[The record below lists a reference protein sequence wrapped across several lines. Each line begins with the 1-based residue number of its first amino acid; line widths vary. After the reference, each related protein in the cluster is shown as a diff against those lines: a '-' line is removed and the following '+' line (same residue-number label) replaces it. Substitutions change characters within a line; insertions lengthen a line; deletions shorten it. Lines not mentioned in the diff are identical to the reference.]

1 VNPRILK
8 PIPILLLSLVILSTV
23 TPLLLTP
30 LVKAQAGTIIPSSS
44 NLNPYKIV
52 ELDIRLPGV
61 DVDRVPVRVL
71 DETGTVI
78 TSLYAKKLATGR
90 YIAYLGGENAGTPQN
105 PKIDKLSETI
115 DGTTY
120 SYYAQLPHVDPYT
133 TLTIEVLGY
142 DVSVELPYQ
151 PVATSLALDRTTV
164 PVRPDLQDK
173 YTITLTIAD
182 QDLNFDPTAVDQP
195 SSSYFSVNVKLIKKE
210 TTGQT
215 IGPVP
220 LTIASIKETSANSS
234 VFTATITV
242 SDIVSALGQN
252 VKLDVG
258 DLIIIEVASNIV
270 VNEVSWGYDHK
281 LSDSKMLNAVYNY
294 PEISISFNN
303 QYLTIT
309 IKSPDDNIDPY
320 SRDYLAGG
328 AGTEPYVTIIL
339 GSTPYTIKPSDKK
352 FYETGANTGVF
363 VYKLKVRWSDSFSID
378 TASNIV
384 YLKAGSYSF
393 YVEVT
398 YLDITNS
405 TTYVAAVP
413 DVSVVKA
420 TVASVVLNVTDADLN
435 NDPYSLE
442 VLNAALEAKDGKTT
456 GTILF
461 TKRVGANDVL
471 LYKVEIRDSAGNL
484 LLGGIDISTI
494 TYSPSFIEYDLN
506 SNVFR
511 LMLPASYKLNNVE
524 TQLFYPG
531 KSYIIRIYDY
541 TGTGTSSYVKTI
553 TVTISE
559 IKVELDRSVYPIN
572 LDNDVV
578 VYVTLYDDRLNTDT
592 TAIDKPSDGVLKYY
606 VYNPTT
612 GKYIDLATGGWS
624 DTKVEYDVT
633 GLKET
638 GPNTGEFAAV
648 ITINHRIMSPKFI
661 GAKIVVYKVGEEEY
675 KAEAKFDVYQVAPG
689 DLKVD
694 RTEVPVNGSIVVT
707 VYDPDANV
715 NSILE
720 DKVYVNVYIDGVDK
734 GTYPSPLSET
744 GANTATFSIKISV
757 SDLGAKPGSTIKFVY
772 VDKTPVRSPTATD
785 FGTPVTVSVT
795 VKVLSSTGT
804 LEVPKNWIGPYEI
817 MTIRVVDP
825 DLNLDPLVA
834 ENKAEVTIAIEGVAE
849 TKTLVLKETGV
860 NTGVFEGNF
869 SLGWFLTGNP
879 EATPDVKTVA
889 EYIGKS
895 VTIAYID
902 EADATGSRKVNTATL
917 TIKAVDAEISV
928 DKEAVNVGDTIAI
941 TIKNGDIARN
951 PRPEFRTVVISSDTL
966 PTGITFYASE
976 VEPGVYQVKVTVV
989 SLNDWT
995 PGAPQIPAKLGDR
1008 ILIVYKDPIA
1018 TDGTEKI
1025 FNKTIGVGVYAV
1037 KPGVTEKVETLDV
1050 TTGQPVKPAV
1060 GKEVFL
1066 KVTVKNVDIVE
1077 HAMTAIV
1084 VVRDPNGVAVAR
1096 YAATATLAAGASTE
1110 ISWGW
1115 TPIVSGNHTVEVYIV
1130 KSLTDRTLISDVY
1143 TETISV
1149 G

>member
-8 PIPILLLSLVILSTV
+8 PIPILLLSLVILSIV

-30 LVKAQAGTIIPSSS
+30 LVKAEAGTIIPSSS
-44 NLNPYKIV
+44 NLNPYKII

-61 DVDRVPVRVL
+61 DVDNVTIRILYNDQPVNLSLWKVSGGF
-71 DETGTVI
+71 D
-78 TSLYAKKLATGR
+78 TSTNATKFYAKKLATGR
-90 YIAYLGGENAGTPQN
+90 YIAYIAGDAVTEAPAN
-105 PKIDKLSETI
+105 PKIVSLADSS
-115 DGTTY
+115 GN
-120 SYYAQLPHVDPYT
+120 YYAKLADSGLQGK
-133 TLTIEVLGY
+133 TLTVEVLGY
-142 DVSVELPYQ
+142 DVTATISYK
-151 PVATSLALDRTTV
+151 PVSTSLTLDRTTV
-164 PVRPDLQDK
+164 PVRSDL
-173 YTITLTIAD
+173 YSNYIVTLSIND
-182 QDLNFDPTAVDQP
+182 QDLNYDPTSIDTNNTYLDVEV
-195 SSSYFSVNVKLIKKE
+195 SLIKKE

-215 IGPVP
+215 IGPATLPV
-220 LTIASIKETSANSS
+220 SIKETSANSG

-242 SDIVSALGQN
+242 SNIVNALKN
-252 VKLDVG
+252 IDSSIELDVG
-258 DLIIIEVASNIV
+258 DLIIIEAGTKTFSN
-270 VNEVSWGYDHK
+270 DD
-281 LSDSKMLNAVYNY
+281 LLTDSKTLTAVYNY
-294 PEISISFNN
+294 PEISIDFNN

-309 IKSPDDNIDPY
+309 IKSPDDNVDPSGY
-320 SRDYLAGG
+320 DTLHQTVKINNMQVSG
-328 AGTEPYVTIIL
+328 A
-339 GSTPYTIKPSDKK
+339 K
-352 FYETGANTGVF
+352 FLETGCNTGVF
-363 VYKLKVRWSDSFSID
+363 VYKLKVRWSNTSNID
-378 TASNIV
+378 TTDNKV
-384 YLKAGSYSF
+384 YLKAGSDYF
-393 YVEVT
+393 YVKVT
-398 YLDITNS
+398 YLDITKS
-405 TTYVAAVP
+405 ATYVAAEP
-413 DVSVVKA
+413 DVSVAKA

-442 VLNAALEAKDGKTT
+442 VLEADLEADQGKTT

-461 TKRVGANDVL
+461 YKNNVL

-484 LLGGIDISTI
+484 LLKGLDKASIE
-494 TYSPSFIEYDLN
+494 YKPSFIEYDLD

-511 LMLPASYKLNNVE
+511 LMLPASYKLNSAG
-524 TQLFYPG
+524 TQLFHPG
-531 KSYIIRIYDY
+531 ESYIIRIYDY
-541 TGTGTSSYVKTI
+541 TGTGTDLYVKTI
-553 TVTISE
+553 TVPIAK

-572 LDNDVV
+572 LDNNVT
-578 VYVTLYDDRLNTDT
+578 VYVTLYDDRLNKNT
-592 TAIDKPSDGVLKYY
+592 TAIDEPGDGVLKYY
-606 VYNPTT
+606 IYNPTT
-612 GKYIDLATGGWS
+612 GKYIDPATGEWS
-624 DTKVEYDVT
+624 NTIVEQPVT

-638 GPNTGEFAAV
+638 GPNTGVFTA
-648 ITINHRIMSPKFI
+648 TIPIDHRIMSQKFI
-661 GAKIVVYKVGEEEY
+661 GAQIVVYKVDEDQY
-675 KAEAKFDVYQVAPG
+675 KATAKFDVYQVAPG

-694 RTEVPVNGSIVVT
+694 RAEVPVNGSIVAT

-715 NSILE
+715 NSKRA
-720 DKVYVNVYIDGVDK
+720 DYVTVKVYVDGTLK
-734 GTYPSPLSET
+734 GPYPLYET
-744 GANTATFSIKISV
+744 GVNTATFSNEFSV

-772 VDKTPVRSPTATD
+772 EDKTPVRSPTAAD

-795 VKVLSSTGT
+795 VKVLSFTGT

-817 MTIRVVDP
+817 MTIRVIDP

-834 ENKAEVTIAIEGVAE
+834 ENKAEVTVAIEGVAE
-849 TKTLVLKETGV
+849 TKTLKLMETGV

-869 SLGWFLTGNP
+869 SLGWFL
-879 EATPDVKTVA
+879 EDKVDYTPDVETVA

-902 EADATGSRKVNTATL
+902 ETDATGSRKVNTVTL

-928 DKEAVNVGDTIAI
+928 DKEAVNVGDTIVI

-976 VEPGVYQVKVTVV
+976 VEPGVYQVKATVV
-989 SLNDWT
+989 SLNDWV

-1018 TDGTEKI
+1018 ADGTEKI
-1025 FNKTIGVGVYAV
+1025 FNKTISVGVYAV

-1115 TPIVSGNHTVEVYIV
+1115 TPIVSGDHTVEVYIV
-1130 KSLTDRTLISDVY
+1130 KSLTDRTLLSDVY
-1143 TETISV
+1143 SETISV

>member
-8 PIPILLLSLVILSTV
+8 PIPILLLSLVILSIV
-23 TPLLLTP
+23 TPLVTTL
-30 LVKAQAGTIIPSSS
+30 LVKAEAGTIILSSS

-78 TSLYAKKLATGR
+78 ASFHAKKLATGR

-105 PKIDKLSETI
+105 PKIDKLSETV
-115 DGTTY
+115 DGTPY
-120 SYYAQLPHVDPYT
+120 SYYKKLQPNQVGPYT

-151 PVATSLALDRTTV
+151 PVATSLALDRTTA
-164 PVRPDLQDK
+164 PVRTDLQDK

-195 SSSYFSVNVKLIKKE
+195 SSLYFSVNVKLIKKE

-220 LTIASIKETSANSS
+220 LTIASIKETSANSG

-258 DLIIIEVASNIV
+258 DLLIIEAGTTTFSKD
-270 VNEVSWGYDHK
+270 Y
-281 LSDSKMLNAVYNY
+281 LLTDSKMLNAVYNY

-328 AGTEPYVTIIL
+328 AGTEPYVTITL

-363 VYKLKVRWSDSFSID
+363 VYKLKVRWGNSFSID
-378 TASNIV
+378 TANNIV
-384 YLKAGSYSF
+384 YLKAGSYYF

-405 TTYVAAVP
+405 TTYIAATP
-413 DVSVVKA
+413 DVSVAKA

-461 TKRVGANDVL
+461 TKRVGTNDVL

-484 LLGGIDISTI
+484 LLSGIDINTI

-541 TGTGTSSYVKTI
+541 TGTGSGSYVKTI

-572 LDNDVV
+572 LDNDVM
-578 VYVTLYDDRLNTDT
+578 VYVTLYDDRLNKDT
-592 TAIDKPSDGVLKYY
+592 TAIDKPGDGVLMYY

-612 GKYIDLATGGWS
+612 GKYINPTTGGWS
-624 DTKVEYDVT
+624 DTKVEQPVT
-633 GLKET
+633 GLEET
-638 GPNTGEFAAV
+638 GPNTGVFTAT
-648 ITINHRIMSPKFI
+648 ITIDHSIMSPKFI
-661 GAKIVVYKVGEEEY
+661 GAQIVVYKVGEEQY
-675 KAEAKFDVYQVAPG
+675 KATAKFDVYQVAPG

-694 RTEVPVNGSIVVT
+694 RTEVPINGSIVVT

-715 NSILE
+715 DSQ
-720 DKVYVNVYIDGVDK
+720 DTDYVTVNVYVDGTLK
-734 GTYPSPLSET
+734 TTYKLYET
-744 GANTATFSIKISV
+744 DVNTATFSRKISV
-757 SDLGAKPGSTIKFVY
+757 STLQQYGVKPGSTIKFEY
-772 VDKTPVRSPTATD
+772 VDKTPMRSPTAAD

-817 MTIRVVDP
+817 ITIKVVDP
-825 DLNLDPLVA
+825 DLNLDPLRA
-834 ENKAEVTIAIEGVAE
+834 EEAEVTVAIEGVAE

-860 NTGVFEGNF
+860 NTGVFTGNF
-869 SLGWFLTGNP
+869 SLGWFLKGDVY
-879 EATPDVKTVA
+879 ATPDVETVA

-895 VTIAYID
+895 VTVAYID
-902 EADATGSRKVNTATL
+902 KADATGSRKVNTATL

-928 DKEAVNVGDTIAI
+928 DKGAVNVGDTIVI
-941 TIKNGDIARN
+941 TIKNGDIAGN
-951 PRPEFRTVVISSDTL
+951 PRPEFRTVLVSSDTL

-976 VEPGVYQVKVTVV
+976 VEPGVYQVKATVV

-1018 TDGTEKI
+1018 ADGTEKI
-1025 FNKTIGVGVYAV
+1025 FNKTISVGVYAV

-1096 YAATATLAAGASTE
+1096 YAATVTLAAGASTE

-1115 TPIVSGNHTVEVYIV
+1115 TPIVSGDHTVEVYIV
-1130 KSLTDRTLISDVY
+1130 KSLTDRTLLSDVY
-1143 TETISV
+1143 SETISV